1 MCSPEEE
8 LQEVTGFP
16 GREEGHVFRGN
27 IGQRGTL
34 TPGIVFRGNI
44 GQRGTLTAGEHS
56 LQGQLRAE
64 GHTNSRWARLQGQH
78 RAKGHPYSR

>member
-1 MCSPEEE
+1 MYMYLVCSPEEE

-34 TPGIVFRGNI
+34 T
-44 GQRGTLTAGEHS
+44 TGEHS
-56 LQGQLRAE
+56 LQGATQGREAPF
-64 GHTNSRWARLQGQH
+64 LQVSKVFMGQH
-78 RAKGHPYSR
+78 RAEGLPYYRRA